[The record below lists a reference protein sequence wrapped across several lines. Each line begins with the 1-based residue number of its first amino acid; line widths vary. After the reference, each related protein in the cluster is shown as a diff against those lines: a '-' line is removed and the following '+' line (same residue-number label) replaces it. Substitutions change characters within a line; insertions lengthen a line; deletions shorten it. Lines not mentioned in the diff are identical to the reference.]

1 MIFASDLNLG
11 QLWKGRIAI
20 TRSVAHRSVHVHV
33 VEGGFHFGSD
43 PDWLKEPFL
52 DTCCE
57 VVKVTQIFTMVR
69 YLSC

>member
-1 MIFASDLNLG
+1 M
-11 QLWKGRIAI
+11 AI
-20 TRSVAHRSVHVHV
+20 TRSGAHRSVHVHV

-57 VVKVTQIFTMVR
+57 VVKVTQIFTMIR